1 MLPSES
7 LVRLRPLFAV
17 GIHDIPLLEE
27 LSKPPAPSQTL
38 AEDEDVETSS
48 TQSNTQPLGWLA
60 CTTDEILVMKP
71 TLYDLVVEMP
81 STHLDQPAA
90 NSAQRKRPLIKLA
103 GSQQE
108 IKATQRD
115 WRRYK
120 LLRRA
125 LHPLRKALV
134 PQGNGAIHED
144 EEEEDDQDGDSNSD
158 TAPLLRSLTNI
169 KEADEDGDDEDE
181 RDSVEPTTW
190 SELAYQ
196 GFMWWASAGEQDE
209 SSRDEEAKDNDLLGD
224 LADVARRKADKVRY
238 QDEDE
243 VDSEDES
250 NQLLGDNS
258 PLEDKGKG
266 RVDASVEMEIIS
278 HFHRITKSIFEVAQE
293 HVSDDGNEDDEDYDT
308 KIPRFDTEAL
318 RSMGLDAWSNSDRA
332 FVANFVELWFERDV
346 RVDSGSVEWC
356 GVRIC

>member
-17 GIHDIPLLEE
+17 GIHDIPFLEE
-27 LSKPPAPSQTL
+27 LSKPPTQTENL
-38 AEDEDVETSS
+38 NEEEESSS
-48 TQSNTQPLGWLA
+48 TQSNLQPLGWLA

-71 TLYDLVVEMP
+71 ALYDLVVEMP
-81 STHLDQPAA
+81 STHLDQPAMQ
-90 NSAQRKRPLIKLA
+90 SEHRRRPLIKLA
-103 GSQQE
+103 GSQHE

-125 LHPLRKALV
+125 LRPLRKTLV
-134 PQGNGAIHED
+134 SQGNGINHEI
-144 EEEEDDQDGDSNSD
+144 EEEEADEDQEEDSNSD
-158 TAPLLRSLTNI
+158 TAPLLRSLTNL
-169 KEADEDGDDEDE
+169 KDEDEDGDDEDE
-181 RDSVEPTTW
+181 RDLVEPTTW

-196 GFMWWASAGEQDE
+196 GFMWWASAGEKDE
-209 SSRDEEAKDNDLLGD
+209 STRDEETKDNGLLGD
-224 LADVARRKADKVRY
+224 LARLARQKAEKTRY
-238 QDEDE
+238 HDEDE
-243 VDSEDES
+243 DDSEDEP

-258 PLEDKGKG
+258 PLDDREKG

-278 HFHRITKSIFEVAQE
+278 YFHRITKSIFEVAQE
-293 HVSDDGNEDDEDYDT
+293 HLSDDSNEDDEEFDRT
-308 KIPRFDTEAL
+308 TPRFDTEAL
-318 RSMGLDAWSNSDRA
+318 RGMGLDAWSISDRV
-332 FVANFVELWFERDV
+332 FVANFAELWFERDV